1 MRTFHQSVLIHRVV
15 YFLNMGI
22 LNDSMVIDHIDG
34 NSSNNSFSNLRM
46 VTYADN
52 CRNKKKQIN
61 NSSGFSG
68 VQERHEFVAQWAEEG
83 KICTKSFKVKE
94 YGRDAAF
101 QKAIE
106 YREKKIEELRSVG
119 FNYTDDHGKRE

>member
-1 MRTFHQSVLIHRVV
+1 MDTNSPSGIVWNKSGNNKKEGKPVGWLDDKGYWKCELFHQSVLIHRVV

-61 NSSGFSG
+61 NSSWFSG
-68 VQERHEFVAQWAEEG
+68 VQERHEFVAQ
-83 KICTKSFKVKE
+83 
-94 YGRDAAF
+94 
-101 QKAIE
+101 
-106 YREKKIEELRSVG
+106 
-119 FNYTDDHGKRE
+119 

>member
-1 MRTFHQSVLIHRVV
+1 MRRAKDSNKDKWSEYFRLDTNSPSGIVWNKSGNNKKEGKPVGWLDDKGYWKCELFHQSVLIHRVV

-61 NSSGFSG
+61 NSSWFSG
-68 VQERHEFVAQWAEEG
+68 VQERHEFVAQ
-83 KICTKSFKVKE
+83 
-94 YGRDAAF
+94 
-101 QKAIE
+101 
-106 YREKKIEELRSVG
+106 
-119 FNYTDDHGKRE
+119 